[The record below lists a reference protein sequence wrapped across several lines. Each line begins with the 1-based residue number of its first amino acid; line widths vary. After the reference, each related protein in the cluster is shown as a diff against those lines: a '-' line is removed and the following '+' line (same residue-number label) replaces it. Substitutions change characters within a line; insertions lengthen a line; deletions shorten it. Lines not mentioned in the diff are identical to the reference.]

1 MTQYV
6 HTVDPKLLIKANS
19 KAAADHQQHEAADVT
34 ASVLIALG
42 GNHTVDE
49 MAAVTY
55 RLMALAKVA
64 RSSDAEQHTLNVDGK
79 EYTLVDELLFRA
91 AAKAPLKFPETID
104 DMAFEAN
111 ELLTIA
117 LAEVRAG

>member
-1 MTQYV
+1 MPQYV
-6 HTVDPKLLIKANS
+6 HTVDPELLIKANS
-19 KAAADHQQHEAADVT
+19 KAAADREQHAAADVT

-64 RSSDAEQHTLNVDGK
+64 RRDGERHMLNVDGK
-79 EYTLVDELLFRA
+79 EYTLVDEMLFRA
-91 AAKAPLKFPETID
+91 AAKAPLKVPAMID

-117 LAEVRAG
+117 LQEARVG